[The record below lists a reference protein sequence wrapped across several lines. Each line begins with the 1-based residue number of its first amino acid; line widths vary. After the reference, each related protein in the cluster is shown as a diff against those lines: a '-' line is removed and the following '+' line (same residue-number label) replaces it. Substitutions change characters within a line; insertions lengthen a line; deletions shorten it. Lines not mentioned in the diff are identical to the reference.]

1 MHRLLL
7 RCFLCS
13 SSSTTPTAGAG
24 FIRELA
30 TLVAACHFHTSV
42 GLAKSLLLYSQ
53 PPATS
58 VPDLYH
64 TLVSTAAASQVD
76 PHPPSFLSN
85 AASALIVAS
94 ALLAL
99 PDGALWLLS
108 LLADAHANLPSLSS
122 YNLLREFLL
131 SLDRHADVGRAFDLL
146 NAPGARPDTFTWNKA
161 IQVSQRPGAHAFSY
175 NVVIAGLWRA
185 GRGSDVVDVFD
196 EMAKRVVLPSHI
208 TYNTMIDGHIKI
220 GDLEACFRPRD
231 QMLHHGMKSN
241 MITYNMLLSGPC
253 HAGRIGEMTVVLYE
267 MMSWKM
273 VLDGFIYSI
282 RFDGHSRVGDS
293 LESLKGPF
301 STFQNMKSRL
311 VSPNHI
317 TYNALINGLGKAERI
332 TEAHALVKEREKNGA
347 SPSVETFNM
356 LIDGYGRDGQLE
368 KNFILLSD
376 MREKGVKPN
385 VVSYGFIVNAFCK
398 NGKIPEA
405 VAILDDMFHKDV
417 LPSAQVYNAI
427 IDAYIDCDATEQ
439 AFTLAEKM
447 KTSGVQLHA
456 IC

>member
-161 IQVSQRPGAHAFSY
+161 IQVC
-175 NVVIAGLWRA
+175 
-185 GRGSDVVDVFD
+185 
-196 EMAKRVVLPSHI
+196 VVLGDVDKAVLMLHRMDCEGHSAPAPTPSH
-208 TYNTMIDGHIKI
+208 TMWSSLDCGEQE
-220 GDLEACFRPRD
+220 GVV
-231 QMLHHGMKSN
+231 MLSTCLMKWQRGLCCQVISR
-241 MITYNMLLSGPC
+241 T
-253 HAGRIGEMTVVLYE
+253 
-267 MMSWKM
+267 
-273 VLDGFIYSI
+273 I
-282 RFDGHSRVGDS
+282 R
-293 LESLKGPF
+293 
-301 STFQNMKSRL
+301 
-311 VSPNHI
+311 
-317 TYNALINGLGKAERI
+317 
-332 TEAHALVKEREKNGA
+332 
-347 SPSVETFNM
+347 
-356 LIDGYGRDGQLE
+356 
-368 KNFILLSD
+368 
-376 MREKGVKPN
+376 
-385 VVSYGFIVNAFCK
+385 
-398 NGKIPEA
+398 
-405 VAILDDMFHKDV
+405 
-417 LPSAQVYNAI
+417 
-427 IDAYIDCDATEQ
+427 
-439 AFTLAEKM
+439 
-447 KTSGVQLHA
+447 
-456 IC
+456 